1 MPSYQE
7 PSFSKGSTHIND
19 RLSFEVRDG
28 FITYFNF
35 MTPIHRHPVEDNKS
49 FRLITSDFC
58 AIGVCRPCEIIK
70 AFGVSKRTVLR
81 DLELFRTKGAAGFFK
96 TVKRGG
102 PRIITEDIKPE
113 IERLLADG
121 NTVKEVASEL
131 GISFEALRK
140 AIQRG
145 KIHYVKKK

>member
-1 MPSYQE
+1 MPSYQL
-7 PSFSKGSTHIND
+7 PVFPKGANIINE

-35 MTPIHRHPVEDNKS
+35 MTPIHRHAVEDNKS
-49 FRLITSDFC
+49 FRMITSDFC

-70 AFGVSKRTVLR
+70 AFSVNKRTVLR
-81 DLELFRTKGAAGFFK
+81 DLELFRSEGAAGFFK

-102 PRIITEDIKPE
+102 PRIITEDIKPK
-113 IERLLADG
+113 IERLLAEG
-121 NTVKEVASEL
+121 NTIKEVAAEL
-131 GISFEALRK
+131 EISFEALRK